1 MVVLQAIFD
10 LAPFPKNSENHE
22 KPKLTEA
29 SVFTEASVT
38 SVFHE
43 FLHFFEMEQN
53 RKWPVKPPLRPH
65 LKPRFQRSIAN
76 IYSIHQIFLQLQRV

>member
-1 MVVLQAIFD
+1 MIDENAASNEVLIVVLQTIFD

-43 FLHFFEMEQN
+43 FLHFFRNGTKSKMACKTTIKTSFEAAFSAIN
-53 RKWPVKPPLRPH
+53 
-65 LKPRFQRSIAN
+65 S
-76 IYSIHQIFLQLQRV
+76 

>member
-1 MVVLQAIFD
+1 MIDENAASNEVLIVVLQAIFD

-29 SVFTEASVT
+29 SVT

-43 FLHFFEMEQN
+43 FLHFFRNGTKSKMACKTTIKTSFEAAFSAIN
-53 RKWPVKPPLRPH
+53 
-65 LKPRFQRSIAN
+65 S
-76 IYSIHQIFLQLQRV
+76 